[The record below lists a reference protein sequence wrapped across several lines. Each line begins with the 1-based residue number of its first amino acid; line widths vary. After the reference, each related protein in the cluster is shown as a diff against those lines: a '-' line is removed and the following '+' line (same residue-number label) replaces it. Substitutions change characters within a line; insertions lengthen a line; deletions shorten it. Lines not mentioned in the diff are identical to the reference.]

1 MCLHS
6 RITIRSGAYSSNEGD
21 FGQLPLYD
29 TRPWS
34 RGLFLNLT
42 DNLTFEKIAVA
53 LSREDI
59 EYIAHLARLE
69 VSEPDVPAY
78 ADKLGRIIEFIDEL
92 GQADTAALVPMA
104 HPLDMSQRLR
114 VDEVTETSERDR
126 YQANAPETENG
137 LYVVPRVVE

>member
-1 MCLHS
+1 LGNYRCMIRDPGHTGCSSTYL
-6 RITIRSGAYSSNEGD
+6 ITAPCRK
-21 FGQLPLYD
+21 
-29 TRPWS
+29 TV
-34 RGLFLNLT
+34 
-42 DNLTFEKIAVA
+42 VA

-69 VSEPDVPAY
+69 VGEADVPAY

-92 GQADTAALVPMA
+92 GQADTADMLPMA

-114 VDEVTETSERDR
+114 ADEVTESDERDR
-126 YQANAPETENG
+126 FQANAPETVNG

>member
-1 MCLHS
+1 MGNYRCM
-6 RITIRSGAYSSNEGD
+6 IRDPGHTGYSSTYLITAPCSE
-21 FGQLPLYD
+21 
-29 TRPWS
+29 T
-34 RGLFLNLT
+34 
-42 DNLTFEKIAVA
+42 AVA

-69 VSEPDVPAY
+69 VGEADVPAY

-92 GQADTAALVPMA
+92 GQADTADLVPMA

-114 VDEVTETSERDR
+114 VDEVTESDERDR
-126 YQANAPETENG
+126 FQANAPETANG

>member
-1 MCLHS
+1 M
-6 RITIRSGAYSSNEGD
+6 
-21 FGQLPLYD
+21 
-29 TRPWS
+29 
-34 RGLFLNLT
+34 
-42 DNLTFEKIAVA
+42 A

-69 VSEPDVPAY
+69 VGEADVPAY

-92 GQADTAALVPMA
+92 GQADTADLVPMA

-114 VDEVTETSERDR
+114 VDEVTESDERDR
-126 YQANAPETENG
+126 FQANAPETANG

>member
-1 MCLHS
+1 
-6 RITIRSGAYSSNEGD
+6 
-21 FGQLPLYD
+21 
-29 TRPWS
+29 
-34 RGLFLNLT
+34 
-42 DNLTFEKIAVA
+42 VA

-69 VSEPDVPAY
+69 VGEADVPAY

-92 GQADTAALVPMA
+92 GQADTADMLPMA

-114 VDEVTETSERDR
+114 ADEVTESDERDR
-126 YQANAPETENG
+126 FQANAPETVNG